1 MPAPRPHDLLWGL
14 PAAALPAA
22 APAWACRVLD
32 AGYPVVVRRAVAD
45 EGKVAVG
52 LRGDGRE
59 QRLACEMALAAIVR
73 QVSPE
78 ALRGEQAATLPPLQ
92 ALERVAALLD
102 ATGLAWGP
110 TGGTGYQLATGA
122 VVLHSGSDLDLLLR
136 TPGPIERPQARALLD
151 ALDQAPCHID
161 VQLETPAGAIALREW
176 AGSAARVLLKSST
189 GARLVAN
196 PWLEQECRA

>member
-1 MPAPRPHDLLWGL
+1 MHAPRPHDLLWGL
-14 PAAALPAA
+14 SAAALPEE
-22 APAWACRVLD
+22 APAWAHRVLRD
-32 AGYPVVVRRAVAD
+32 GHPVVVRRAIASD
-45 EGKVAVG
+45 GNVAVG

-78 ALRGEQAATLPPLQ
+78 ALRGEQVATLPPLL
-92 ALERVAALLD
+92 ALGHVAAVLD
-102 ATGLAWGP
+102 STGLAWGP
-110 TGGTGYQLATGA
+110 TGGTGYQLATGVA
-122 VVLHSGSDLDLLLR
+122 VLHADSDLDLLLR

-151 ALDQAPCHID
+151 ALDQGPCRID

-196 PWLEQECRA
+196 PWLEQERRG